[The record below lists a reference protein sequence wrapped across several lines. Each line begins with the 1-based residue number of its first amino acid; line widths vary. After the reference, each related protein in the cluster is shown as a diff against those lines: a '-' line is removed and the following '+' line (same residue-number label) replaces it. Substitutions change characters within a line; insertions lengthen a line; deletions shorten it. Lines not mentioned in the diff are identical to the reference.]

1 LHRRRAPTYNFA
13 THGDR
18 AGRSLPISADEDSLN
33 ILNGNYLFNT
43 PTDAPSAYFGVLT
56 AGFAVLLI
64 GGAIIYWRRAKLARN
79 NPIQRRF
86 IRRTSKAAMW
96 IGVVGLFFA
105 FMRYIEFPYLGEPIW
120 LLLVLISAILVVA
133 YFVYDRSERYP
144 VAVWQLQQNTM
155 ARRYRPIVKPRPEP
169 QRVRPKERGKRRR

>member
-1 LHRRRAPTYNFA
+1 M
-13 THGDR
+13 
-18 AGRSLPISADEDSLN
+18 N

-43 PTDAPSAYFGVLT
+43 PTDTPSAYFGVLT
-56 AGFAVLLI
+56 AAFAVLLI
-64 GGAIIYWRRAKLARN
+64 GGVIVYWRRAKLARN
-79 NPIQRRF
+79 NPIRRRF
-86 IRRTSKAAMW
+86 IRRTAKAAMW

-105 FMRYIEFPYLGEPIW
+105 SMRYIEFPYLGAPIW

-144 VAVWQLQQNTM
+144 VAMWQLQQNTM
-155 ARRYRPIVKPRPEP
+155 ARRYRPIVKARPEP